1 MVCNQYFRPHCKE
14 IIGKSSNI
22 LSAGC
27 VRIYHQISCDGLGSV
42 GMWPQNQYL
51 LFMLSLILSPLIN
64 TIIVLI
70 LIKKNYAK
78 VFLCW
83 KKYGNKDEI
92 LWFFT
97 VTSCHVMLH
106 QTCKF
111 TLYFCNLNLNP
122 HISLSY
128 PPNKDSL
135 KLIYLTCIWADL
147 EVQSALYR

>member
-1 MVCNQYFRPHCKE
+1 MRKSFYVEKNME
-14 IIGKSSNI
+14 IRMKFCGSS
-22 LSAGC
+22 
-27 VRIYHQISCDGLGSV
+27 
-42 GMWPQNQYL
+42 
-51 LFMLSLILSPLIN
+51 
-64 TIIVLI
+64 
-70 LIKKNYAK
+70 
-78 VFLCW
+78 
-83 KKYGNKDEI
+83 
-92 LWFFT
+92 